1 LLLTAR
7 EGHGLAAVGDLLYV
21 AGGWDG
27 ASPITSLRSVETLD
41 LHAKAPQWIE
51 GISMSHGRN
60 GHGLASTGGRIFAVG
75 GIDLAGKTTGTTE
88 SYSPGED
95 AWVAGPPL
103 RTPRSFLGL
112 AAMHGKL
119 YAAGGYAANG
129 AALSSVEVLAR
140 DSHGPGRWATLQCA
154 MLSARASHGLAVV
167 NMALLLRSGAGA
179 GAEAGATG
187 AGSAARSV
195 LLAAGGFDGKRDLA
209 STEYFDPEA
218 GTWAAADNMTSVRS
232 ALALASIGGTALA
245 AGGDDGLVGPLASTD
260 RYTTTPG

>member
-1 LLLTAR
+1 MLLL
-7 EGHGLAAVGDLLYV
+7 LL
-21 AGGWDG
+21 
-27 ASPITSLRSVETLD
+27 SPITSLRSVETLD

-129 AALSSVEVLAR
+129 AALSSVVILAR

-154 MLSARASHGLAVV
+154 MLSARASHRTRPNKSPRGSPARP
-167 NMALLLRSGAGA
+167 NQSRFQKIRDALGISSKSGTHQ
-179 GAEAGATG
+179 E
-187 AGSAARSV
+187 SRARSSTKHTAC
-195 LLAAGGFDGKRDLA
+195 LL
-209 STEYFDPEA
+209 
-218 GTWAAADNMTSVRS
+218 VR
-232 ALALASIGGTALA
+232 LAL
-245 AGGDDGLVGPLASTD
+245 
-260 RYTTTPG
+260 